1 MEIKNW
7 PVAKQRIL
15 TLLYRALF
23 CWWLILIFV
32 DTTLR
37 TNSFNRSFYPNF
49 VLNKPEMES
58 LESCRRLNIRGLYRS
73 MVQ

>member
-1 MEIKNW
+1 MVNIN
-7 PVAKQRIL
+7 IG
-15 TLLYRALF
+15 
-23 CWWLILIFV
+23 V

-37 TNSFNRSFYPNF
+37 TNSFNRSFYPHF

-58 LESCRRLNIRGLYRS
+58 LEFCRRLNIRGLYRS